1 MNLEPLPAWLLPVW
15 QDLRSRQGR
24 LAHALLLTGPHGSG
38 KRLFAEHFARALL
51 CQHPDEQGFACGR
64 CPDCTWMASGNHPD
78 YFALVSA
85 ADEAEAD
92 DGGEG
97 AESTGKKEKAK
108 STQIVIDQVRG
119 LQASLEVGAGGH
131 AGGWRVVIVD
141 PAEAMNVAAANSLLK
156 ALEEPAGNTLYL
168 MLSNAPRRLL
178 PTIRSR
184 CQVLPFPRPAAPLAD
199 RWMDANGIANKA
211 LLGFASGLPL
221 AARELA
227 SGPLADAR
235 TKLAGDLAARPVKD
249 PLRLA
254 AEWESR
260 LKAKGAAEA
269 GLNMAVFIDWL
280 ERWLSDGVWVGMG
293 QHARFFADFE
303 EDLAAQARGH
313 GDAWLAAYREVQAQ
327 RPIALHPLNLRL
339 FLEDLFVGV
348 FRRLAVR

>member
-1 MNLEPLPAWLLPVW
+1 MSLEALPAWLLPTW
-15 QDLRSRQGR
+15 QDLRARQGR

-38 KRLFAEHFARALL
+38 KRLFAEHFAHALL
-51 CQHPDEQGFACGR
+51 CQSPDEQGFACGH
-64 CPDCTWMASGNHPD
+64 CPDCTWIASGNHPD
-78 YFALVSA
+78 LFTVVPA
-85 ADEAEAD
+85 ADESEAEDA
-92 DGGEG
+92 GESG
-97 AESTGKKEKAK
+97 ESSGKKEKAK
-108 STQIVIDQVRG
+108 STQIVIDQVRS

-141 PAEAMNVAAANSLLK
+141 PAEAMNVAAANALLK

-184 CQVLPFPRPAAPLAD
+184 CQVLAFPRPEKIQAD
-199 RWMDANGIANKA
+199 HWLDANGIANKA

-227 SGPLADAR
+227 GGPLAEAR
-235 TKLAGDLAARPVKD
+235 AKLAGDLAALPVKD

-254 AEWESR
+254 AEWETR
-260 LKAKGAAEA
+260 LKAKGAVEA

-280 ERWLSDGVWVGMG
+280 ERWLSDGVWIAMG

-303 EDLAAQARGH
+303 DALGTLARGR
-313 GDAWLAAYREVQAQ
+313 GEAWLAAYREVQER

-339 FLEDLFVGV
+339 FLEDLLVGV
-348 FRRLAVR
+348 FRRLAAR